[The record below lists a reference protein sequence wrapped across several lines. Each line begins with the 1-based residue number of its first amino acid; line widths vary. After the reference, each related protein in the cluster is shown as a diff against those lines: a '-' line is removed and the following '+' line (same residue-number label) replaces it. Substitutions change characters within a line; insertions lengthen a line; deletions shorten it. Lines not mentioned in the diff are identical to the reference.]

1 MTRYTIN
8 IGDDFPIGD
17 DDEPKQH
24 GGGPGQDQRRRGPR
38 FGTVLRILFAVS
50 LIAVVVHHAVQ
61 VAIITGLILL
71 FRRHPRLQELRS
83 RMRGMSMGGPIG
95 CSRDA
100 WRRGRNGHA
109 HRDDGKGRDRENRGY
124 ESFV

>member
-17 DDEPKQH
+17 DDKPRY
-24 GGGPGQDQRRRGPR
+24 GDAAGPDHRRRGPR

-50 LIAVVVHHAVQ
+50 VIAVVVHHAVQ
-61 VAIITGLILL
+61 VAVITGLILL
-71 FRRHPRLQELRS
+71 LRRHPRFQELRS
-83 RMRGMSMGGPIG
+83 RMRGMSMDSLMG
-95 CSRDA
+95 CSRNA
-100 WRRGRNGHA
+100 RRRGRNGHGQ
-109 HRDDGKGRDRENRGY
+109 HDGGKGRDRDKRGY